1 MKKSLKGVLVT
12 DDVCGDQTV
21 VFYGAVIGNV
31 GSQSDLS
38 CQRYPGHDGMHKV
51 KRWFGNVLM
60 TAEWD

>member
-1 MKKSLKGVLVT
+1 VT